1 MKCDQC
7 NAVLEKNEIICFRCG
22 AKIENISQT
31 IDQANSKLYTVNQP
45 SENVPHVQITVD
57 GIESS
62 PFISMRKT
70 DPIRIIFSGLMLFFI
85 VVAITLATVII
96 NFILN
101 TYENN
106 FNGTIRNFE
115 DVLSLILIL
124 TIFFLLTLSPFY
136 FLLLF
141 MESSKYDE
149 LFDNNKNPVSKILKV
164 SLRSTWK
171 IIDSTGND
179 YVIFLK
185 SKDNRIELQKKKVF
199 KLIFANNEEEE
210 SIGESLDYSESERE
224 KIRKEKNHDLLGAFD
239 SDKDLQFK
247 VFYKGSKVDN
257 LIIEARKDINEIL
270 LVSMG
275 VVLMKLYTQRKINY
289 D

>member
-31 IDQANSKLYTVNQP
+31 IDPANSKLYTVNQP

-101 TYENN
+101 TYEND

-149 LFDNNKNPVSKILKV
+149 LSDNNKNPVSKILKV

-171 IIDSTGND
+171 IIDSTGD
-179 YVIFLK
+179 EYVIFLK
-185 SKDNRIELQKKKVF
+185 SNNNRIELQKKKLYNLV
-199 KLIFANNEEEE
+199 FANNEEEE
-210 SIGESLDYSESERE
+210 TIDESFDYSESEWE
-224 KIRKEKNHDLLGAFD
+224 KIRNEKTHDLLGAFD
-239 SDKDLQFK
+239 LDKNLQLK
-247 VFYKGSKVDN
+247 VFYKGPKDGN
-257 LIIEARKDINEIL
+257 LIIEAQKDIDEIL
-270 LVSMG
+270 LCSMG
-275 VVLMKLYTQRKINY
+275 VVLLKLFMQQENNF